1 MSSPDKTLEQR
12 DGFQSKWGFILAC
25 IGSAVGMGNIWRFPI
40 MVSTWGGM
48 TFLLPY
54 FIFVVLIG
62 ASGVIEEFALG
73 RWAGAGPVGAFGKC
87 TEERTGSKKSGEAI
101 GAIPII
107 GAMMLAIG
115 YTVVLGWIFKYTWMA
130 ISGGLFA
137 MGQDMATIGG
147 TFGATAPEA
156 ETLGQAV
163 GMMASNGFFGI
174 GNGVWQLVGLVI
186 SLIIMAMGIAGGIEK
201 ANKIMMPILFAL
213 FIGLAIYIA
222 TLPGAMDGYKYI
234 FTLNPAGLLNWE
246 VWLFAFGQAFFSLSV
261 AGNGSVIY
269 GSYLSKKEDVPSS
282 ARNVA
287 IFDTIAAL
295 MAMLVILPA
304 MGVGGMEPS
313 GGGPGLMFVSLP
325 NVLNGMP
332 GGRVVGIVFFVA
344 VLFAGLSSIV
354 NLYEAPVAFLQEKF
368 HMARIPA
375 VAVIGVIGAIVSVII
390 QPWTSQWMDL
400 VSVFIC
406 PLGAV
411 LAGVMFF
418 WVAKKETAMAAV
430 NEGRAAGK
438 KDIAGWFYP
447 LGKYGYV
454 LLALFALI
462 GGAAYFLIKGTSIG

>member
-1 MSSPDKTLEQR
+1 MSNQTLEKR

-40 MVSTWGGM
+40 MVSRYGGL
-48 TFLLPY
+48 TFLIPY

-87 TEERTGSKKSGEAI
+87 TEERTGKKGVGEAI

-115 YTVVLGWIFKYTWMA
+115 YTVVLGWIFKYAWMS

-137 MGQDMATIGG
+137 MGQDMNVIGG

-156 ETLGQAV
+156 ATLGEAV
-163 GMMASNGFFGI
+163 GMMFEQGLFTL
-174 GNGVWQLVGLVI
+174 GNGVWQIIGLVI
-186 SLIIMAMGIAGGIEK
+186 SLIIMAMGIAAGIEK
-201 ANKIMMPILFAL
+201 ANKIMMPVLFGLFVILAV
-213 FIGLAIYIA
+213 YIA
-222 TLPGAMDGYKYI
+222 TLPGASDGYKYI
-234 FTLNPAGLLNWE
+234 FTLDPAGLLNWE

-269 GSYLSKKEDVPSS
+269 GSYLSKSEDIGSS

-287 IFDTIAAL
+287 IFDTMAAL
-295 MAMLVILPA
+295 LAMLVILPA

-313 GGGPGLMFVSLP
+313 ASGPGLMFVYLP
-325 NVLNGMP
+325 NVLNGMA
-332 GGRVVGIVFFVA
+332 GGRIVGVVFFVA
-344 VLFAGLSSIV
+344 VLFAGVSSIV
-354 NLYEAPVAFLQEKF
+354 NRYEAPVAFLQEKLNVK
-368 HMARIPA
+368 RIPA
-375 VAVIGVIGAIVSVII
+375 VVIIGVIGAVVSVII

-400 VSVFIC
+400 VSVYIC

-418 WVAKKETAMAAV
+418 WVLKKETALAAV
-430 NEGRAAGK
+430 NEGGK
-438 KDIAGWFYP
+438 KPIGAWFYN
-447 LGKYGYV
+447 LGKYGYCF
-454 LLALFALI
+454 LALVALI
-462 GGAAYFLIKGTSIG
+462 GGAAYFLITGSSIG